1 MSYGTNVTLDI
12 SFADAVSRVRA
23 ALTS

>member
-1 MSYGTNVTLDI
+1 MSYGISVTLDI
-12 SFADAVSRVRA
+12 SFADAVSRARA